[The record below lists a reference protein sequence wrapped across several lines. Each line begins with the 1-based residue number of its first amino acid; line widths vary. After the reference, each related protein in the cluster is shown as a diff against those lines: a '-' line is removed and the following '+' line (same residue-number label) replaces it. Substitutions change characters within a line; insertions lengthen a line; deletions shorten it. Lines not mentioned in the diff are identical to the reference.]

1 MQDTVRRGSWRR
13 AAGVTVAALA
23 VSAGSV
29 IPAAADTDPPDYVT
43 LMKAQ
48 EMWKVA
54 DGSGITVAV
63 VDSGFK
69 QVPGVPSESVLPG
82 VSVMSPPA
90 GQPDKTYPAHD
101 DVEGHGTT
109 MTAAI
114 VGDGSGGGPKGL
126 APGAKVMPVRTSLG
140 TPMAF
145 AAGVEGAKGIRYAAD
160 NGAKI
165 INLSWGDY
173 YSYPT
178 LKEAVQYA
186 QSKGVLVVAG
196 MGNEGEGNNATNLIT
211 QVPGVLG
218 IGAVDET
225 GEPLE
230 LTSHKHTTDLAAYGS
245 KAPVRCKDN
254 TAWCVRDGGTSYAT
268 ALASASAALVWSAH
282 PDWTANQVAR
292 VLIETAGGPVDGAKR
307 NDWIGYGV
315 ARPSWV
321 LLKKA
326 GNPGPPD
333 VDPLAPAP
341 TNTPA
346 PAPIQTAAAVPAE
359 AAAAEAG
366 LPWQWLVLGAVV
378 AAGLGLTGT
387 LIVKRRRS

>member
-1 MQDTVRRGSWRR
+1 M
-13 AAGVTVAALA
+13 
-23 VSAGSV
+23 
-29 IPAAADTDPPDYVT
+29 IPAAADTDPPDYLT
-43 LMKAQ
+43 AMKAQ

-54 DGSGITVAV
+54 DGTGITVAV

-69 QVPGVPSESVLPG
+69 QVPGVRSESVLPG
-82 VSVMSPPA
+82 VSVMSPPP

-114 VGDGSGGGPKGL
+114 VGDGTGGGPKGL

-145 AAGVEGAKGIRYAAD
+145 ATGAEGAKGIRYAAD

-173 YSYPT
+173 YSYER
-178 LKEAVQYA
+178 LKAAVQYA
-186 QSKGVLVVAG
+186 QSKGVLVVAA
-196 MGNEGEGNNATNLIT
+196 MGNEGEGNNATNLFT
-211 QVPGVLG
+211 QVPGV
-218 IGAVDET
+218 IGVGAIDET
-225 GEPLE
+225 AEPLK
-230 LTSHKHTTDLAAYGS
+230 LSSHGEDTDLSAYGS

-254 TAWCVRDGGTSYAT
+254 TAWCVRDGGTSYAS
-268 ALASASAALVWSAH
+268 ALTSASAALVWSAH

-307 NDWIGYGV
+307 NDWIGYGA
-315 ARPSWV
+315 ARPRMV
-321 LLKKA
+321 LLEKA
-326 GNPGPPD
+326 GNPGAPD

-341 TNTPA
+341 TNTPT
-346 PAPIQTAAAVPAE
+346 PAPSQAAAAPAE

-366 LPWQWLVLGAVV
+366 LPWQWLALGAVV
-378 AAGLGLTGT
+378 AAGLGLAGT

>member
-1 MQDTVRRGSWRR
+1 M
-13 AAGVTVAALA
+13 
-23 VSAGSV
+23 
-29 IPAAADTDPPDYVT
+29 PAAADTDPPDYLT

-69 QVPGVPSESVLPG
+69 EVPGVRSESVLPG
-82 VSVMSPPA
+82 VSVMSPPIKE
-90 GQPDKTYPAHD
+90 PDKKYPPHD
-101 DVEGHGTT
+101 DVDGHGTT

-114 VGDGSGGGPKGL
+114 VGDGSGGAPKGL

-145 AAGVEGAKGIRYAAD
+145 AAGAEGAQGIRYAAD

-173 YSYPT
+173 YAFEK
-178 LKEAVQYA
+178 LKPAVQYA
-186 QSKGVLVVAG
+186 QSKGALVFAA
-196 MGNEGEGNNATNLIT
+196 MGNEGAGNNATNLIT
-211 QVPGVLG
+211 RVPGV
-218 IGAVDET
+218 IGVGAIDET
-225 GEPLE
+225 AEPLD
-230 LTSHKHTTDLAAYGS
+230 LSSHGPNTDLAAYGS
-245 KAPVRCKDN
+245 KARIRCKEN
-254 TAWCVRDGGTSYAT
+254 SGWCVADGGTSYAT

-307 NDWIGYGV
+307 NDWVGYGA

-326 GNPGPPD
+326 GNPGAPD

-341 TNTPA
+341 TNA
-346 PAPIQTAAAVPAE
+346 PAPSQTAAAAPAE
-359 AAAAEAG
+359 AAEAEAEAEAEAG
-366 LPWQWLVLGAVV
+366 LPWQWLALGAVV
-378 AAGLGLTGT
+378 AAGLGLAGT
-387 LIVKRRRS
+387 LIVKRRRR

>member
-1 MQDTVRRGSWRR
+1 MGVIVATWAVGVGTVM
-13 AAGVTVAALA
+13 
-23 VSAGSV
+23 
-29 IPAAADTDPPDYVT
+29 PAAADSDPPDYLT
-43 LMKAQ
+43 IMKAQ
-48 EMWKVA
+48 EMWRVA

-69 QVPGVPSESVLPG
+69 EVPGVRSESVLPG
-82 VSVMSPPA
+82 VSVMSPPIE
-90 GQPDKTYPAHD
+90 QPDEKYSPHD
-101 DVEGHGTT
+101 DVDGHGTT

-145 AAGVEGAKGIRYAAD
+145 AAGAEGAKGIRYAAD

-173 YSYPT
+173 YSYPR

-186 QSKGVLVVAG
+186 QSKGVLVIAA
-196 MGNEGEGNNATNLIT
+196 MGNDGEGNNAINLIT

-218 IGAVDET
+218 IGALDET
-225 GEPLE
+225 AEPLA
-230 LTSHKHTTDLAAYGS
+230 LSSHGHTTDLSAYGS
-245 KAPVRCKDN
+245 KAPIRCKEN
-254 TAWCVRDGGTSYAT
+254 TAWCVKDGGTSYAT

-282 PDWTANQVAR
+282 PDWTAHQVAR

-307 NDWIGYGV
+307 NDWIGYGAV
-315 ARPSWV
+315 RPRMV
-321 LLKKA
+321 LLEKA
-326 GNPGPPD
+326 GTPGAPD
-333 VDPLAPAP
+333 VDPLAPVPA
-341 TNTPA
+341 NTPT
-346 PAPIQTAAAVPAE
+346 PTPSTGQTAVAPAE
-359 AAAAEAG
+359 AASEEAG
-366 LPWQWLVLGAVV
+366 PPWQWLALGAVV
-378 AAGLGLTGT
+378 AAGLGLAGT

>member
-1 MQDTVRRGSWRR
+1 M
-13 AAGVTVAALA
+13 
-23 VSAGSV
+23 
-29 IPAAADTDPPDYVT
+29 PAAADTNPPDYLTV
-43 LMKAQ
+43 MKAQ

-69 QVPGVPSESVLPG
+69 EVPGVRSESVLPG
-82 VSVMSPPA
+82 VSVMSPPIE
-90 GQPDKTYPAHD
+90 QPDKTYPAHD
-101 DVEGHGTT
+101 DVYGHGTT

-140 TPMAF
+140 TTMAF
-145 AAGVEGAKGIRYAAD
+145 AAGGEGAKGIRYAAD

-165 INLSWGDY
+165 INVSWGDY
-173 YSYPT
+173 YAFES
-178 LKEAVQYA
+178 LKPAVEYA
-186 QSKGVLVVAG
+186 QSKGALVFAA
-196 MGNEGEGNNATNLIT
+196 MGNEGERNNASNMLAMI
-211 QVPGVLG
+211 PGVIG
-218 IGAVDET
+218 VGAVDEKAM
-225 GEPLE
+225 PLK
-230 LTSHKHTTDLAAYGS
+230 LSSYGPDTDLSAFGG
-245 KAPVRCKDN
+245 KAPIRCKEN
-254 TAWCVRDGGTSYAT
+254 TGWCVADGGTSYAT

-292 VLIETAGGPVDGAKR
+292 VLIETAGGPVDGSKR
-307 NDWIGYGV
+307 TDRIGYGV
-315 ARPSWV
+315 VRPRMV
-321 LLKKA
+321 LLEKA
-326 GNPGPPD
+326 GNPGAPD

-346 PAPIQTAAAVPAE
+346 PSQTAAAAAPAE

-366 LPWQWLVLGAVV
+366 LPWQWLALGAVV
-378 AAGLGLTGT
+378 AAGLGLAGT

>member
-1 MQDTVRRGSWRR
+1 
-13 AAGVTVAALA
+13 
-23 VSAGSV
+23 
-29 IPAAADTDPPDYVT
+29 
-43 LMKAQ
+43 MKAQ

-69 QVPGVPSESVLPG
+69 EVPGVRSESILPG
-82 VSVMSPPA
+82 VSVMSPPIKE
-90 GQPDKTYPAHD
+90 PDKKYPPHD
-101 DVEGHGTT
+101 DVDGHGTT

-114 VGDGSGGGPKGL
+114 VGDGSGGAPKGL
-126 APGAKVMPVRTSLG
+126 APGAKIMPVRTSLG

-145 AAGVEGAKGIRYAAD
+145 AAGAEGAQGIRYAAD

-173 YSYPT
+173 YAFEK
-178 LKEAVQYA
+178 LKPAVQYA
-186 QSKGVLVVAG
+186 QSKGVLVFAA
-196 MGNEGEGNNATNLIT
+196 MGNEGAGNNATNLIT
-211 QVPGVLG
+211 RVPGV
-218 IGAVDET
+218 IGVGAIDET
-225 GEPLE
+225 GEPLD
-230 LTSHKHTTDLAAYGS
+230 LSSHGPNTDLAGYGS
-245 KAPVRCKDN
+245 KARIRCKEN
-254 TAWCVRDGGTSYAT
+254 SGWCVADGGTSYAT

-307 NDWIGYGV
+307 NDWVGYGA

-326 GNPGPPD
+326 GNPGAPD

-346 PAPIQTAAAVPAE
+346 PAPSQTAAAPAE
-359 AAAAEAG
+359 AAAAKAG
-366 LPWQWLVLGAVV
+366 LPWQWLALGAVV
-378 AAGLGLTGT
+378 TAGLGLAGT
-387 LIVKRRRS
+387 LIVKRRRR